1 MFTWRKP
8 AKPARP
14 AVWRNPAIFAGAAAV
29 LALAAGPAAT
39 QDGDWTGPGRAATQA
54 EVAGWNIDIPV
65 DGEDAPPGSGTAAE
79 GQSIYDNA
87 CATCHGVFGEGA
99 GRYPAVMGGEGTL
112 DSDDPE
118 KTVGSYWPYATTL
131 WDYIHRAMPFG
142 NAQSLSNDQTY
153 AVTAYVL
160 YLNDIMG
167 MEEELNADNIADIEM
182 PNRDGFIRPDPRP
195 DVRIEDP
202 CMSDCA
208 QSVEITNRASDIGVT
223 PDDRG
228 HHTLVVVPD
237 HLRGAET
244 TGDGD
249 GNQE

>member
-1 MFTWRKP
+1 MSP
-8 AKPARP
+8 
-14 AVWRNPAIFAGAAAV
+14 NLNAAAWTAALA
-29 LALAAGPAAT
+29 LALAAGPAVA
-39 QDGDWTGPGRAATQA
+39 QDGQDTGIGRAATEQ

-87 CATCHGVFGEGA
+87 CAACHGVFGEGK
-99 GRYPAVMGGEGTL
+99 GRYPGVMGGEGTL
-112 DSDDPE
+112 DSSDPE

-160 YLNDIMG
+160 YLNDIIG
-167 MEEELNADNIADIEM
+167 FEETVNADNIADIEM

-195 DVRIEDP
+195 DIQTAEP
-202 CMSDCA
+202 CMSNCA
-208 QSVEITNRASDIGVT
+208 DAVEIKNRASDVGVT
-223 PDDRG
+223 PSDRG
-228 HHTLVVVPD
+228 HPTLVALPPR
-237 HLRGAET
+237 LRPEQAGGEAS
-244 TGDGD
+244 G
-249 GNQE
+249 Q

>member
-1 MFTWRKP
+1 MSMS
-8 AKPARP
+8 
-14 AVWRNPAIFAGAAAV
+14 RNLTAAAIGALT
-29 LALAAGPAAT
+29 LALAAGPTLA
-39 QDGDWTGPGRAATQA
+39 QDGQETGIGRAATDQ

-65 DGEDAPPGSGTAAE
+65 DGEDAPAGSGTAAD

-87 CATCHGVFGEGA
+87 CAACHGVFGEGA

-160 YLNDIMG
+160 YLSDIMG
-167 MEEELNADNIADIEM
+167 FEEELNADNIARIEM

-195 DVRIEDP
+195 DIQIAEP
-202 CMSDCA
+202 CMKDCA
-208 QSVEITNRASDIGVT
+208 DSVAIKNRATDIGVT
-223 PDDRG
+223 PSDRG
-228 HHTLVVVPD
+228 HPTLVALPPG
-237 HLRGAET
+237 LQREQ
-244 TGDGD
+244 DGD
-249 GNQE
+249 DGSGQ